1 MIDHNKSLKNK
12 AISLPEQ
19 RKLAQDFIYA
29 SWLKTALRKNRK
41 KIPLRERSKKIFK
54 SMKNALVFYKKKD
67 IRNINLD
74 IRQRRLQF
82 VKRAII
88 NTQLFKDAEESKKK
102 NLPILEKRNWLIQKI
117 NKRVAK
123 RKKKGWSA
131 YSRRQFIKRRSYK
144 NKKKLFFKK
153 RYYSKK
159 SQISLIKNTDIFGSH
174 LNLIVKP
181 NNIFCNFAN
190 FKNKKTTNACSS
202 GKYNIKV
209 TKKTLRYTY
218 DWVLARFFKQIK
230 PKMYFK
236 KKVLNTRPANLKYQ
250 KKNQSNSK
258 KKKLKK
264 WKYVLVPRK
273 SSGIFITLISN
284 NRVRKRIIR
293 SLKFNFK
300 GLPLIIK
307 VHQKKVFN
315 GCRAPKKV
323 RKKRR
328 KMRIFK

>member
-1 MIDHNKSLKNK
+1 M
-12 AISLPEQ
+12 
-19 RKLAQDFIYA
+19 
-29 SWLKTALRKNRK
+29 
-41 KIPLRERSKKIFK
+41 
-54 SMKNALVFYKKKD
+54 
-67 IRNINLD
+67 
-74 IRQRRLQF
+74 
-82 VKRAII
+82 
-88 NTQLFKDAEESKKK
+88 
-102 NLPILEKRNWLIQKI
+102 
-117 NKRVAK
+117 
-123 RKKKGWSA
+123 
-131 YSRRQFIKRRSYK
+131 
-144 NKKKLFFKK
+144 
-153 RYYSKK
+153 
-159 SQISLIKNTDIFGSH
+159 
-174 LNLIVKP
+174 P

-190 FKNKKTTNACSS
+190 FKDNKTTNACSS

-230 PKMYFK
+230 PKMYLK
-236 KKVLNTRPANLKYQ
+236 KKVLNTGPAHWKYQ
-250 KKNQSNSK
+250 KKNQKNLK

-273 SSGIFITLISN
+273 NSGIFITLISN

-307 VHQKKVFN
+307 VHQKKIFN